1 MLSRLLAASLLLAS
15 LPVLAADQ
23 QPEQT
28 PVAEAPPAGNPLLE
42 NIDIWGYGEMYYSR
56 PTKDAARTRADLQ
69 RAVFGLGYRF
79 SPRVV
84 FNSEW
89 EVEHA
94 VASADDTGEF
104 EIEQFYVDFE
114 ATPWLS
120 VTAGLFLMP
129 FGIINEHHE
138 PTQYYGVQR
147 NFVETL
153 IIPSTWREGG
163 VNLHGKTDVGIG
175 WSAGIVTN
183 QSFRG
188 WEFNQAA
195 PPYTTA
201 SDISGVAPLQATHQ
215 ELQRADASHLAAYLA
230 LDYHGVPGLVIGGA
244 AVSGNTTAPLFPDGT
259 VAKQPRVSLWEGHAR
274 WTPGRLD
281 LTVLYAGGHISN
293 TAAVNAAYPDATNP
307 IPKGF
312 WGFYA
317 QAAYGIY
324 QDPIFRVT
332 PFVRWETYDMG
343 SSYEGTNGPVLPPG
357 KVPVSDA
364 VGDVAFFPTNRDQV
378 WTFGVNFNITRGVVV
393 KADYQIFANNTDFD
407 RVNLGLG
414 LAF

>member
-1 MLSRLLAASLLLAS
+1 MLARSLAAALLLFS
-15 LPVLAADQ
+15 LPVAASEQ

-28 PVAEAPPAGNPLLE
+28 PVAEAAPVNPVLE
-42 NIDIWGYGEMYYSR
+42 NINLWGYGEIYYSR
-56 PTKDAARTRADLQ
+56 PVKDGARTRADLQ
-69 RAVFGLGYRF
+69 RAVLGVGYRF
-79 SPRVV
+79 SPHVV

-94 VASADDTGEF
+94 VASASDSGEF

-114 ATPWLS
+114 ATPWLT
-120 VTAGLFLMP
+120 VTGGLFLMP
-129 FGIINEHHE
+129 FGFINEHHE

-163 VNLHGKTDVGIG
+163 VNLHGNTPIGIG

-188 WEFNQAA
+188 WEFNQSV

-201 SDISGVAPLQATHQ
+201 SDIHDVAPLQATHQ
-215 ELQRADASHLAAYLA
+215 ELQLADASHLAGYVA

-244 AVSGNTTAPLFPDGT
+244 AVTGNTTAPLFPDGT
-259 VAKQPRVSLWEGHAR
+259 VAQQPRVSLWEGHAR

-281 LTVLYAGGHISN
+281 LAVLYAGGHISN
-293 TAAVNAAYPDATNP
+293 TAAVNAANPDVTNP
-307 IPKGF
+307 IPAAF

-324 QDPIFRVT
+324 QDPTFRVT

-343 SSYEGTNGPVLPPG
+343 SSYEGTAGPVLPPG
-357 KVPVSDA
+357 KVQVSDA
-364 VGDVAFFPTNRDQV
+364 AGDVAFFPTNRDQV
-378 WTFGVNFNITRGVVV
+378 WTFGVNVNVTRGVVV
-393 KADYQIFANNTDFD
+393 KADYQVFANNTDFD